1 MAGVTFVNAI
11 SNTVIWD
18 VEDRMPIWAA
28 LREVAN
34 RSGVRVGQ
42 VKLFNERGPVNDLE
56 DIGGPVISVVLLSQ

>member
-1 MAGVTFVNAI
+1 MNAI

-42 VKLFNERGPVNDLE
+42 VRLFNERGPVNDLE
-56 DIGGPVISVVLLSQ
+56 DIDGPVISVVLLSQ